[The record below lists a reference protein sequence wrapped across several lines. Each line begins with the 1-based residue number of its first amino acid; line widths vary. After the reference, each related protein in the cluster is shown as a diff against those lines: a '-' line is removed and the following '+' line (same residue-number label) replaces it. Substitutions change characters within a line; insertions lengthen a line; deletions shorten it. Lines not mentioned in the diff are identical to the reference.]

1 MHRKTVV
8 IGLLGT
14 QLDQRGG
21 FGPGRWDSWRPSVA
35 ACQQPDLLV
44 DRFELLHGSAFERL
58 AELVAKDMR
67 QTSPET
73 EVRRHV
79 LDLADPWDFE
89 EVYASLYDFAESY
102 PFDTDAEDYLVHIST
117 GTHVLQICLFLL
129 TESRHFPAR
138 LLQTGLKPR
147 STDPVGIC
155 SVIDL
160 DLSRY
165 DRIAERFQRK
175 ASAGASVLKAG
186 IETKNQAFN
195 AMIARLE
202 RVAAQASGPILL
214 TGPTGAGKSRLARL
228 VYDLRRERRVV
239 QGDFVAVNCATLRGD
254 AAMSALFGHR
264 KGAFTGATGERAGLL
279 RQADGGVLFLDEVGE
294 LGLDEQAMLLRAVEE
309 GRFYALGA
317 DRESESAF
325 QLICGTNRNLERQ
338 AALGLFRE
346 DLLSRIKLW
355 TFRLPGLAER
365 PEDIEPN
372 LDYELEQASEK
383 LGRRIRFNREARE
396 LFLKLAAGPDALWRG
411 SFRDLSSLV
420 LRLGV
425 LADGGRVDAGL
436 VRDEWARLVE
446 GWRRLGGACGGMNR
460 GTAGESGR
468 LAEDRALLEAVLGRE
483 ALEALDLFDQPQLAL
498 VLRTCRQAKSLSEA
512 GRTLFASS
520 RLAKARVNDAD
531 RLRKYLARFD
541 LAFDGVKAILESVSP

>member
-35 ACQQPDLLV
+35 ACQQPDLVV

-67 QTSPET
+67 QASPET

-102 PFDTDAEDYLVHIST
+102 PFDTDAEDYLIHIST

-138 LLQTGLKPR
+138 LLQTGVKPR
-147 STDPVGIC
+147 STDPLGIC

-279 RQADGGVLFLDEVGE
+279 CQADGGVLFLDEVGE

-317 DRESESAF
+317 DRESESSF
-325 QLICGTNRNLERQ
+325 QLICGTNRDLERQ

-396 LFLKLAAGPDALWRG
+396 LFLNLATGPDALWRG

-446 GWRRLGGACGGMNR
+446 GWRRLGGACDGSR
-460 GTAGESGR
+460 GTAGESAR

-483 ALEALDLFDQPQLAL
+483 GLQALDLFDQPQLAL

-520 RLAKARVNDAD
+520 RLAKTRANDAD
-531 RLRKYLARFD
+531 RLRKYLARFN
-541 LAFDGVKAILESVSP
+541 LAFDDVKAIFESSSP

>member
-67 QTSPET
+67 QASPET

-325 QLICGTNRNLERQ
+325 QLICGTNRDLERQ

-446 GWRRLGGACGGMNR
+446 GWRRLGGACSGSR
-460 GTAGESGR
+460 GTAGESAR

-483 ALEALDLFDQPQLAL
+483 GLQALDLFDQPQLAL

>member
-35 ACQQPDLLV
+35 ACQQPDLVV

-67 QTSPET
+67 QASPET

-102 PFDTDAEDYLVHIST
+102 PFDTDAEDYLIHIST

-138 LLQTGLKPR
+138 LLQTGVKPR
-147 STDPVGIC
+147 STDPLGIC

-279 RQADGGVLFLDEVGE
+279 CQADGGVLFLDEVGE

-317 DRESESAF
+317 DRESESSF
-325 QLICGTNRNLERQ
+325 QLICGTNRDLERQ

-396 LFLKLAAGPDALWRG
+396 LFLNLATGPDALWRG

-446 GWRRLGGACGGMNR
+446 GWRRLGGACGGSR
-460 GTAGESGR
+460 GTAGESAR

-483 ALEALDLFDQPQLAL
+483 GLQALDLFDQPQLAL

-520 RLAKARVNDAD
+520 RLAKTRANDAD

-541 LAFDGVKAILESVSP
+541 LAFDDVKAIFESSSP